1 MTKQEMLISL
11 MRSNARGERG
21 KSRGSKTKR
30 DRLVHAQCA
39 EVWEDAA
46 ELVHEFLIPKL
57 PKPAVVF
64 NKRPTA
70 DNYLSLA
77 EKFDEARW
85 GNGPGIGEA
94 ELAEIGLKGPEHTGW
109 ENTCRY
115 VWEQFKTRYS
125 VSFESGGGCIRSGFQ
140 SRKDA
145 YDWIKL
151 DAPALNNRDLKGYMI
166 EKEDEP
172 WPGSQCRGRGF
183 HSQECGKH
191 IVKLLKELAEDW
203 RRNASPLEQLAECAT
218 NKEAV

>member
-1 MTKQEMLISL
+1 VIEKDCEIEKDWYMTKQEMLISL
-11 MRSNARGERG
+11 MRSNAMGERG

-46 ELVHEFLIPKL
+46 ELVHEVLIPKL

-94 ELAEIGLKGPEHTGW
+94 ELAEIGLKCPEDTDW
-109 ENTCRY
+109 ESTCRY
-115 VWEQFKTRYS
+115 VWQQFKP
-125 VSFESGGGCIRSGFQ
+125 RS
-140 SRKDA
+140 
-145 YDWIKL
+145 
-151 DAPALNNRDLKGYMI
+151 
-166 EKEDEP
+166 EP

-183 HSQECGKH
+183 HSQACGKH

-203 RRNASPLEQLAECAT
+203 RRNASPIEQLAECAT
-218 NKEAV
+218 NKEN